1 MSTWHLITTLRPS
14 TINCCFYCFYN
25 YVLQFIFVILKSNK
39 TALAR
44 DFTFEFPSA
53 RWPGCQGNPNCC
65 LQTSPKM
72 PLPEVE
78 EILKKYQ
85 QQEQKVDNLFQNRLF
100 SCFCM
105 HESGICCFSE
115 KQEHNRVGNNNKT
128 RKFPSFEAAK
138 ERNKTVLRDL
148 ETVKGNLRS
157 KAIFSPTEM
166 QWEAICKR
174 YQEEPSLPVTTWRCN
189 IPIFV

>member
-1 MSTWHLITTLRPS
+1 
-14 TINCCFYCFYN
+14 
-25 YVLQFIFVILKSNK
+25 
-39 TALAR
+39 
-44 DFTFEFPSA
+44 
-53 RWPGCQGNPNCC
+53 
-65 LQTSPKM
+65 M

-85 QQEQKVDNLFQNRLF
+85 QQEQKVDNLFQN
-100 SCFCM
+100 
-105 HESGICCFSE
+105 SE